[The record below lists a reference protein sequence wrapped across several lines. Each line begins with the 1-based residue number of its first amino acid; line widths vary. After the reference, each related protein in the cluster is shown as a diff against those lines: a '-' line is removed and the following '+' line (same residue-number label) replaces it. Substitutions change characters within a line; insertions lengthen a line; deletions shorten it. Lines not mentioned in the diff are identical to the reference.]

1 MELVRLFD
9 EMTLAAQR
17 AGVEVRSEAFD
28 PNLSDVKRPR
38 GGLCTLRGQR
48 IILVDAKLPLPERI
62 ATIAEAL
69 ASVHREAV
77 FMPPVVRATIGAY
90 APAFGP
96 PRDVRPKPG
105 LRLVRGGRP

>member
-1 MELVRLFD
+1 MELPRLL
-9 EMTLAAQR
+9 EELTLAATR

-48 IILVDAKLPLPERI
+48 IILVDAKLPLPEQI
-62 ATIAEAL
+62 ATVAEAL
-69 ASVHREAV
+69 AGVDLEAV

-90 APAFGP
+90 APVRASE
-96 PRDVRPKPG
+96 PRRPKPG
-105 LRLVRGGRP
+105 LRLVRGGR